1 MQLFGK
7 DLDRDVAI
15 IAEIGVNHEGSL
27 EAALN
32 LLRLAREAGADAA
45 KFQTFT
51 PERYAS
57 ASDPVRLERVLGFD
71 LGEKGFRRLA
81 DEAAKHDF
89 PIFSTAV
96 SEDVVP
102 FLAELFPAIKI
113 ASGDVDFEPVIR
125 AVATA
130 GKPVILSTGMA
141 TADEVE
147 VAIGWFKDEAGTDD
161 VRDRL
166 ILMHCVSA
174 YPAPIEEINLL
185 SIPYLA
191 ERTGLRVG
199 YSNHVVGPA
208 ACLAAV
214 ALGAPVIETHFTDRK
229 TGRDFRDHALS
240 CDPDDLAQL
249 VEAVPK
255 VKADRGYLDTLPP
268 QVRVGLGKR
277 DKRRQPSEAGS
288 VKAVR
293 KGVVAARDLKAGH
306 VIDRGDLMF
315 ARPAT
320 EFASGEI
327 GRVIGARLKGPVKK
341 GELIRRDN
349 VALARP
355 AKTRD

>member
-7 DLDRDVAI
+7 DLDQDVVV
-15 IAEIGVNHEGSL
+15 IAEIGVNHEGNL
-27 EAALN
+27 DAALN

-57 ASDPVRLERVLGFD
+57 ASDPARLQRVRGFD
-71 LGEKGFRRLA
+71 LGKKGMRRLA
-81 DEAAKHDF
+81 EEAAKHAF

-113 ASGDVDFEPVIR
+113 ASGDIDFEPVIR
-125 AVATA
+125 AAAAT
-130 GKPVILSTGMA
+130 GKAVILSTGLA
-141 TADEVE
+141 TTAEIDAAV
-147 VAIGWFKDEAGTDD
+147 GWFRDEAGTDD

-174 YPAPIEEINLL
+174 YPAPIEEVNLL

-199 YSNHVVGPA
+199 YSNHVVGPE

-240 CDPDDLAQL
+240 CDPDDMAQL
-249 VEAVPK
+249 VEAIPK
-255 VKADRGYLDTLPP
+255 VKADRAYLYKATAR
-268 QVRVGLGKR
+268 VRAGLGRRAKQ
-277 DKRRQPSEAGS
+277 RQPSEAAN
-288 VKAVR
+288 VKAFR
-293 KGVVAARDLKAGH
+293 KGVVAARDLAAGH
-306 VIDRGDLMF
+306 VIGRDDLMF

-320 EFASGEI
+320 EFPAPEVGK
-327 GRVIGARLKGPVKK
+327 VVGARLKRPVKM

-349 VALARP
+349 VDQA
-355 AKTRD
+355 

>member
-27 EAALN
+27 ETALE

-57 ASDPVRLERVLGFD
+57 ASDPARLERVRGFD

-125 AVATA
+125 AAA
-130 GKPVILSTGMA
+130 ASGKTVILSTGMA
-141 TADEVE
+141 TAEEVDAA
-147 VAIGWFKDEAGTDD
+147 VGWFKDEAGADD

-174 YPAPIEEINLL
+174 YPAPIEEVNLL
-185 SIPYLA
+185 SIPFLA

-199 YSNHVVGPA
+199 YSNHVIGPD

-214 ALGAPVIETHFTDRK
+214 ALGAPVIETHFTDNK
-229 TGRDFRDHALS
+229 TGREFRDHALS
-240 CDPDDLAQL
+240 CDPDDLAAL
-249 VEAVPK
+249 VAQAPK
-255 VKADRGYLDTLPP
+255 VKADRRYLDNAPP
-268 QVRVGLGKR
+268 AVRKALGRR

-293 KGVVAARDLKAGH
+293 KGVVAARDLAAGH
-306 VIDRGDLMF
+306 VIARGDLMF

-327 GRVIGARLKGPVKK
+327 GRVVGARLKAAVGK

-349 VALARP
+349 VDLA
-355 AKTRD
+355 

>member
-32 LLRLAREAGADAA
+32 LLKLARDAGADAA

-57 ASDPVRLERVLGFD
+57 ASDPARLDRVRGFD
-71 LGEKGFRRLA
+71 LGENGFRRLA
-81 DEAAKHDF
+81 EEAAKYDF

-113 ASGDVDFEPVIR
+113 ASGDIDFEPVIR
-125 AVATA
+125 AAAAT
-130 GKPVILSTGMA
+130 GRPVILSTGLA
-141 TADEVE
+141 TTAEIE
-147 VAIGWFKDEAGTDD
+147 AAIGWFKDEAGIDD

-174 YPAPIEEINLL
+174 YPAPIEELNLL

-199 YSNHVVGPA
+199 YSNHAIGPE

-214 ALGAPVIETHFTDRK
+214 ALGAPVIETHFTDQK

-240 CDPDDLAQL
+240 CDPDDLRRL
-249 VEAVPK
+249 VEIAPRIR
-255 VKADRGYLDTLPP
+255 A
-268 QVRVGLGKR
+268 GLGR
-277 DKRRQPSEAGS
+277 RAKRRQPSEAGN
-288 VKAVR
+288 VKAFR
-293 KGVVAARDLKAGH
+293 KGVVAARDLAAGH
-306 VIDRGDLMF
+306 VIARDDLMF

-320 EFASGEI
+320 EFASGEVR
-327 GRVIGARLKGPVKK
+327 RVVGARLKGRVKK

-349 VALARP
+349 VEL
-355 AKTRD
+355 T

>member
-7 DLDRDVAI
+7 DLDRDVVI

-32 LLRLAREAGADAA
+32 LLRLARKAGADAA

-57 ASDPVRLERVLGFD
+57 ASDPARLERVRGFD

-81 DEAAKHDF
+81 GEAAKHAF

-102 FLAELFPAIKI
+102 LLAELFPAIKI
-113 ASGDVDFEPVIR
+113 ASGDIDFEPVIR
-125 AVATA
+125 VAAAT
-130 GKPVILSTGMA
+130 GKPVILSTGLA
-141 TADEVE
+141 TTAEVDAA
-147 VAIGWFKDEAGTDD
+147 VGWFKDEAGTDD

-199 YSNHVVGPA
+199 YSNHAIGPE

-240 CDPDDLAQL
+240 CDPDDLKRL
-249 VEAVPK
+249 VEA
-255 VKADRGYLDTLPP
+255 ASR
-268 QVRVGLGKR
+268 VRAGLG
-277 DKRRQPSEAGS
+277 RRGKERRPSEAS
-288 VKAVR
+288 NVKAFR

-306 VIDRGDLMF
+306 VIGRDDLMF

-320 EFASGEI
+320 EFASGEVR
-327 GRVIGARLKGPVKK
+327 RVIGARLKGPVKK

-349 VALARP
+349 VGLA
-355 AKTRD
+355 

>member
-7 DLDRDVAI
+7 DLDRDVAVV
-15 IAEIGVNHEGSL
+15 AEIGVNHEGSL
-27 EAALN
+27 DAALA
-32 LLRLAREAGADAA
+32 LLRLARDAGADAA

-57 ASDPVRLERVLGFD
+57 ASDPARLERVRGFD

-81 DEAAKHDF
+81 EEAAKLDF

-102 FLAELFPAIKI
+102 FLADLFPAIKI

-125 AVATA
+125 AAAAT
-130 GKPVILSTGMA
+130 GKPVILSTGIA
-141 TADEVE
+141 TTDEVDAA
-147 VAIGWFKDEAGTDD
+147 VGWFKDEAGGD

-166 ILMHCVSA
+166 VLMHCVSA
-174 YPAPIEEINLL
+174 YPAPVDEANLL
-185 SIPYLA
+185 SIPFLA

-199 YSNHVVGPA
+199 YSNHVIGPD

-229 TGRDFRDHALS
+229 EGRDFRDHALS
-240 CDPDDLAQL
+240 CDADDLAAL
-249 VEAVPK
+249 VAQVPR
-255 VKADRGYLDTLPP
+255 VKADPAWLDGLAPP
-268 QVRVGLGKR
+268 LRAALGKR
-277 DKRRQPSEAGS
+277 EKRRQASESGS
-288 VKAVR
+288 VAAVR
-293 KGVVAARDLKAGH
+293 KGVVAARDLAAGA
-306 VIDRGDLMF
+306 VLARDDLMF

-320 EFASGEI
+320 EFPAAAI
-327 GRVIGARLKGPVKK
+327 GTLIGARLKAAVVK

-349 VALARP
+349 VEGAEP
-355 AKTRD
+355 AGGGN